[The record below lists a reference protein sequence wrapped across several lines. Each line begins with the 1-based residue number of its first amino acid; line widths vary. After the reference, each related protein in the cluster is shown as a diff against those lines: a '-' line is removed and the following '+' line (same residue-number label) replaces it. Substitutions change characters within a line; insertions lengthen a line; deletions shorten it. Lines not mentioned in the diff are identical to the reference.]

1 MAVPLSVLTEELK
14 RKIERLASKYAEGVA
29 ERESLRAQVDMLK
42 TDIERMRKE
51 LDKARLDIQFLTV
64 SHKLAQSPDALVD
77 TRKVVAAL
85 IRDIDKCIAQLK
97 E

>member
-14 RKIERLASKYAEGVA
+14 RKTERLASRYAEAVDENA
-29 ERESLRAQVDMLK
+29 ALRAQNEALQA
-42 TDIERMRKE
+42 DIADLRKE
-51 LDKARLDIQFLTV
+51 LDQARLDLQFLTV
-64 SHKLAQSPDALVD
+64 SYKLAQSPESLADS
-77 TRKVVAAL
+77 RKVVAAL